1 MTSDFVVLHISNQC
15 FNLKYE
21 AEMYKYWILVRI
33 NSTQTAQT
41 YIWAD
46 NDGVA
51 KMIAEAQ
58 YGVGN
63 VLNYSQV
70 SD

>member
-1 MTSDFVVLHISNQC
+1 
-15 FNLKYE
+15 
-21 AEMYKYWILVRI
+21 MYKYWVWFRVNQL
-33 NSTQTAQT
+33 QTAET

-46 NDGVA
+46 NDGAA

-58 YGVGN
+58 FGVGN

-70 SD
+70 SS

>member
-1 MTSDFVVLHISNQC
+1 
-15 FNLKYE
+15 
-21 AEMYKYWILVRI
+21 MYKYWIWVRI
-33 NSTQTAQT
+33 NSTQTVQT

-63 VLNYSQV
+63 LLNYSQV
-70 SD
+70 SS